1 MDDYLNYLK
10 HYPAYSK
17 EDIRYYNTLS
27 KHKRII
33 EHEEHLWKELT
44 DAWVWKECWGDFDS
58 VEESINMSKKMQL
71 YYNAA
76 NGGENLS
83 SNRVSVFVLAY
94 SYNISGKNS
103 DI

>member
-1 MDDYLNYLK
+1 M
-10 HYPAYSK
+10 
-17 EDIRYYNTLS
+17 NT
-27 KHKRII
+27 R
-33 EHEEHLWKELT
+33 EEHLWKELT

>member
-1 MDDYLNYLK
+1 
-10 HYPAYSK
+10 
-17 EDIRYYNTLS
+17 
-27 KHKRII
+27 
-33 EHEEHLWKELT
+33 
-44 DAWVWKECWGDFDS
+44 
-58 VEESINMSKKMQL
+58 MSKKMQL